1 MKEIK
6 MEITLE
12 EELLIQQ
19 ALAIA
24 ILAIEQAPD
33 PDKARSSY
41 LLHGDPAAMKK
52 LLEKYVGED
61 WTLAEVTKTARR
73 ILGLD
78 DREVTK
84 TQYNDGA
91 RQHGAMGRQDRN

>member
-1 MKEIK
+1 

-33 PDKARSSY
+33 PDKARASY
-41 LLHGDPAAMKK
+41 LLPKIRDEKLWDSKK
-52 LLEKYVGED
+52 LRFLMKMSPIYF
-61 WTLAEVTKTARR
+61 
-73 ILGLD
+73 
-78 DREVTK
+78 
-84 TQYNDGA
+84 
-91 RQHGAMGRQDRN
+91 

>member
-24 ILAIEQAPD
+24 ILAIEKAPD
-33 PDKARSSY
+33 PDKARSS
-41 LLHGDPAAMKK
+41 
-52 LLEKYVGED
+52 
-61 WTLAEVTKTARR
+61 
-73 ILGLD
+73 
-78 DREVTK
+78 
-84 TQYNDGA
+84 
-91 RQHGAMGRQDRN
+91 

>member
-1 MKEIK
+1 

-24 ILAIEQAPD
+24 ILAIEKAPD

-41 LLHGDPAAMKK
+41 KI
-52 LLEKYVGED
+52 
-61 WTLAEVTKTARR
+61 TASRC
-73 ILGLD
+73 
-78 DREVTK
+78 
-84 TQYNDGA
+84 
-91 RQHGAMGRQDRN
+91 

>member
-1 MKEIK
+1 MNEIK

-33 PDKARSSY
+33 PDKARASY
-41 LLHGDPAAMKK
+41 LLHGGPAAMKK

-78 DREVTK
+78 DRESDK
-84 TQYNDGA
+84 DSMQ
-91 RQHGAMGRQDRN
+91 